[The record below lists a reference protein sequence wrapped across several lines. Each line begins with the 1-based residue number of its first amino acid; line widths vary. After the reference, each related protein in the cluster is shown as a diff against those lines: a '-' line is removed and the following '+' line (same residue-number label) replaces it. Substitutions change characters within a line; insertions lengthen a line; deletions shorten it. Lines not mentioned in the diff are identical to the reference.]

1 MRPPIDVLIVG
12 GGPAGLYAGA
22 RLARAGWRVE
32 LFEEH
37 REIGEPVHCTGV
49 LAPEAF
55 DAFQLPVD
63 SLLNQLTTVR
73 FFAPSGERVEYS
85 PPTVE
90 AVVIDRVAFDRQL
103 ALEAEQAGVLM
114 RRGRITNVE
123 LGRDEV
129 RVSTENDQ
137 VRARTCVLACGAN
150 YAIQRKLGLGLPR
163 LMLQSAQIE
172 LPTSRL
178 GPVEIHFGA
187 EVAPGGFAWA
197 VPVERPERS
206 CVRVGVMCDGDAK
219 GFFRRLAM
227 RLQFRWGIEGA
238 ADCIPRQ
245 KILPLGPIKRTYADR
260 LLVLGDAAGLVKPT
274 TGGGIYF
281 SLLSAKLASETLA
294 TGLAADALDQQA
306 MAGYERAWRRQLG
319 SELRWQLVLR
329 RIAERLSDA
338 DIERL
343 FELAQ
348 ADGIMPIVRRTAAFN
363 HHREFIVALLKH
375 PPARRVLLRAAFA

>member
-1 MRPPIDVLIVG
+1 MRPPIDVVIVG
-12 GGPAGLYAGA
+12 GGPAGLYAGL
-22 RLARAGWRVE
+22 RLVRAGWRVE
-32 LFEEH
+32 LLEEH
-37 REIGEPVHCTGV
+37 RDIGEPVHCTGV

-55 DAFQLPVD
+55 ETFGLPAD
-63 SLLNQLTTVR
+63 SLLNPLTTVR

-85 PPTVE
+85 PPSVE
-90 AVVIDRVAFDRQL
+90 AVVIDRIAFDRQL
-103 ALEAEQAGVLM
+103 AEQAVQAGVVV
-114 RRGRITNVE
+114 RRGRVTGVE
-123 LGRDEV
+123 LDRDEV
-129 RVSTENDQ
+129 RVLTEADEL
-137 VRARTCVLACGAN
+137 RARACVLACGAN

-172 LPTSRL
+172 VPAKRL

-187 EVAPGGFAWA
+187 QVAPGGFAWA
-197 VPVERPERS
+197 VPVQRPDRA
-206 CVRVGVMCDGDAK
+206 CVRVGVMCDADAR
-219 GFFRRLAM
+219 GFFRRLA
-227 RLQFRWGIEGA
+227 LQLEARWGIEGA
-238 ADCIPRQ
+238 ADYVPRQ

-281 SLLSAKLASETLA
+281 SLLSAKLASATLDA
-294 TGLAADALDQQA
+294 GLKSDSLDQQA
-306 MAGYERAWRRQLG
+306 MAAYERTWRRQLG

-348 ADGIMPIVRRTAAFN
+348 TDGIMPIVRRTATFN

>member
-1 MRPPIDVLIVG
+1 MRPPIDVVIVG
-12 GGPAGLYAGA
+12 GGPAGLYAGV

-37 REIGEPVHCTGV
+37 RDIGTPVHCTVV

-55 DAFQLPVD
+55 ETFELPAD
-63 SLLNQLTTVR
+63 SLLNELTTVR
-73 FFAPSGERVEYS
+73 FVAPSGEQVEYS

-90 AVVIDRVAFDRQL
+90 AVVIDRAVFDRQL
-103 ALEAEQAGVLM
+103 ALDAERAGVVM
-114 RRGRITNVE
+114 RRGRIVNVE
-123 LGRDEV
+123 IGHAEV
-129 RVSTENDQ
+129 RVSTENEQ

-172 LPTSRL
+172 LAASQL

-197 VPVERPERS
+197 VPVERPDRS
-206 CVRVGVMCDGDAK
+206 CVRVGVMCEGDAK
-219 GFFRRLAM
+219 SFFTRLAK
-227 RLQFRWGIEGA
+227 RLQFRWGIEGVT
-238 ADCIPRQ
+238 DCIPRQ

-260 LLVLGDAAGLVKPT
+260 LLVVGDAAGLVKPT

-281 SLLSAKLASETLA
+281 SLLSARLASETLA
-294 TGLAADALDQQA
+294 TALAADVVDQQA

>member
-1 MRPPIDVLIVG
+1 MRPPVDVLIVG
-12 GGPAGLYAGA
+12 GGPAGLYAGL

-37 REIGEPVHCTGV
+37 LDIGEPVHCTGV

-55 DAFQLPVD
+55 EAFELPTD
-63 SLLNQLTTVR
+63 SLLNPLTTVR
-73 FFAPSGERVEYS
+73 FIAPSGKRVEYS
-85 PPTVE
+85 PPSVE

-103 ALEAEQAGVLM
+103 AEEAERAGVTV
-114 RRGRITNVE
+114 RQARITGVE
-123 LGRDEV
+123 LGSDEV
-129 RVSTENDQ
+129 RVCADGAQ
-137 VRARTCVLACGAN
+137 LRARACVLACGAN
-150 YAIQRKLGLGLPR
+150 YGIQRKLGLGLPR

-172 LPTSRL
+172 MPAGRL

-197 VPVERPERS
+197 VPVQRPDRA
-206 CVRVGVMCDGDAK
+206 CVRVGVMCDVDAR
-219 GFFRRLAM
+219 GFFRRLTL
-227 RLQFRWGIEGA
+227 RLQSRWGIDA
-238 ADCIPRQ
+238 ADLVPRQ
-245 KILPLGPIKRTYADR
+245 KILPLGPIARTYAAR

-281 SLLSAKLASETLA
+281 SLLSAKLASETLTTA
-294 TGLAADALDQQA
+294 LGADRLDEPGMAA
-306 MAGYERAWRRQLG
+306 YERAWRRQLG

-348 ADGIMPIVRRTAAFN
+348 TDGIMPIIRRTAAFN